1 MAISDILKEAR
12 KLAVP
17 SKKEEIR
24 VNSLVKEVLQ
34 KLNSELAKQK
44 LGARIIVGGS
54 VAKGTWLPGIS
65 DIDFF
70 IIFNYDRF
78 VDRSTELSDF
88 AESALKK
95 VFTNLKRLHGS
106 RDYFSIK
113 HKNYSL
119 EFVPVLDISKG
130 QQARN
135 ITDYSPSHINWIL
148 KKAKKKDDIRITKQF
163 LKAAGVYGAESYISG
178 FSGHVV
184 DLLVSHYGTFEKFI
198 RAAASW
204 KLNTFIDPAR
214 TYKDKRD
221 AVSAINAAKIAGP
234 LILIDPVE
242 HSRNAAA
249 ALEKEKFEKLIKACR
264 DFIKKP
270 DVKFFREKHITLESL
285 IAKKGKRYLIVFEI
299 KAPIDKPD
307 IIGAKM
313 RTLFETLQKRFT
325 NEDFIIK
332 ENSWHFGNVT
342 RFWFYFDAKP
352 LSAKKFHF
360 GPPVKLAKEHIIG
373 FKKAWKGHKISVKN
387 KRYVVELKRKF
398 TNPKDFAKVLAKEFK
413 LKLIHS

>member
-1 MAISDILKEAR
+1 MAISGILKEAR

-17 SKKEEIR
+17 SEKEELR

-34 KLNSELAKQK
+34 KINSELTKQK
-44 LGARIIVGGS
+44 LAAKIIVGGS

-106 RDYFSIK
+106 RDYFSAK

-119 EFVPVLDISKG
+119 EFVPVLDISRG

-135 ITDYSPSHINWIL
+135 ITDYSPLHINWIL
-148 KKAKKKDDIRITKQF
+148 KKAKKKDDVRLAKQF

-178 FSGHVV
+178 FSGHAV

-204 KLNTFIDPAR
+204 KLNTFIDPAK
-214 TYKDKRD
+214 TYRDKRD

-242 HSRNAAA
+242 SSRNAAA
-249 ALEKEKFEKLIKACR
+249 ALEKEKFEKLVRACR
-264 DFIKKP
+264 DFIRKP
-270 DVKFFREKHITLESL
+270 NVEFFREKHITTERL
-285 IAKKGKRYLIVFEI
+285 IAKKGKRYLVVFEI
-299 KAPIDKPD
+299 KALAEKPD
-307 IIGAKM
+307 IVGAKM

-325 NEDFIIK
+325 NEDFMIK
-332 ENSWHFGNVT
+332 EAGWHFGKLT
-342 RFWFYFDAKP
+342 RFWFYLDKKTLP
-352 LSAKKFHF
+352 AKKLHF
-360 GPPVKLAKEHIIG
+360 GPPVKLAKEHING
-373 FKKAWKGHKISVKN
+373 FKKAWKGHKISIKN

-398 TNPKDFAKVLAKEFK
+398 TNPKDFAKQLAKEFK
-413 LKLIHS
+413 LKPIYD